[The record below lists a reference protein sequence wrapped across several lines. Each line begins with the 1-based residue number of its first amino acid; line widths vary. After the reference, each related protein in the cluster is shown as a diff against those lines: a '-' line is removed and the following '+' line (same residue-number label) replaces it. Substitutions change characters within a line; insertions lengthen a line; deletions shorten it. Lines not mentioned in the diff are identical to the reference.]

1 MSVLEPGRDSLT
13 VRPKGWA
20 ELGAALII
28 LARDAELRRRMG
40 EYGHEKA
47 KRYAWEAVASQVIE
61 TYGQAISAA
70 RKEVR
75 HAEVGN
81 VHNAV

>member
-20 ELGAALII
+20 ELGAALIV
-28 LARDAELRRRMG
+28 LTRDAELRRRMG
-40 EYGHEKA
+40 AYGHEKA
-47 KRYAWEAVASQVIE
+47 RRYAWETVASQVIE
-61 TYGQAISAA
+61 VYEEARESAQGASRQA
-70 RKEVR
+70 EEG
-75 HAEVGN
+75 H